1 MFSSKEEIR
10 SQIHSRAR
18 THLFEQHK
26 QPEAMLVTTLY
37 DRFLGHRADE
47 RLRHLSVQAAIFG
60 FLLHL
65 LLCLFY
71 QLDLIGVSEQTSG
84 LFDSYLDA
92 LYTPFSI
99 FLAYEVY
106 ELIRTIPDSFTNS
119 IGKQFEIITLLVVRD
134 ILKRLSDIDASVT
147 STVDGSITI
156 LAAECL
162 AFLILFATALLF
174 SRAHRET
181 TSISS
186 DREELEKFI
195 SQKKQLAVLLL
206 GVYILTAIYSL
217 STWSYGVFEGDG
229 STNRTIFFLDFFT
242 VLIMA
247 DILILLVSYQ
257 YITEFAHLARNTGFI
272 LSTVILRVAI
282 ASPGMSGA
290 ILFILAGCL
299 GSAVL
304 LSGHALHKDEHAKST
319 ESE

>member
-1 MFSSKEEIR
+1 MQGAI
-10 SQIHSRAR
+10 
-18 THLFEQHK
+18 LF
-26 QPEAMLVTTLY
+26 
-37 DRFLGHRADE
+37 DRILGHRANE
-47 RLRHLSVQAAIFG
+47 ALRTGCVRTAILG

-65 LLCLFY
+65 LLCLLY
-71 QLDLIGVSEQTSG
+71 QLSLIDFSSETSQ

-134 ILKRLSDIDASVT
+134 ILKRLSDIDASVR
-147 STVDGSITI
+147 STIDESITT
-156 LAAECL
+156 LAVECL
-162 AFLILFATALLF
+162 AFLILFLTALF
-174 SRAHRET
+174 FTSHKRET
-181 TSISS
+181 SITTNDS
-186 DREELEKFI
+186 DGLEKFI
-195 SQKKQLAVLLL
+195 SQKKQLAILLL
-206 GVYILTAIYSL
+206 VLYILTAIYSL
-217 STWSYGVFEGDG
+217 SSWTYDVFEGDG

-257 YITEFAHLARNTGFI
+257 HITDFSHLARNTGFI

-282 ASPGMSGA
+282 ASPGISGA

-304 LSGHALHKDEHAKST
+304 HSGVLFTQKERVFIGET
-319 ESE
+319 E

>member
-1 MFSSKEEIR
+1 MKGAS
-10 SQIHSRAR
+10 
-18 THLFEQHK
+18 LF
-26 QPEAMLVTTLY
+26 
-37 DRFLGHRADE
+37 DRVLGHRVNEA
-47 RLRHLSVQAAIFG
+47 LRTLSVRTAIVG

-65 LLCLFY
+65 LLCLLY
-71 QLDLIGVSEQTSG
+71 QLSLIDFSSETSQ

-106 ELIRTIPDSFTNS
+106 ELIRSIPDSFTNS

-134 ILKRLSDIDASVT
+134 ILKRLSDIDASVR
-147 STVDGSITI
+147 STIDESITT

-162 AFLILFATALLF
+162 AFLILFLTALF
-174 SRAHRET
+174 FTSHKRET
-181 TSISS
+181 SITTNDS
-186 DREELEKFI
+186 DGLEKFI
-195 SQKKQLAVLLL
+195 SQKKQLAILLL
-206 GVYILTAIYSL
+206 VLYILTAIYSL
-217 STWSYGVFEGDG
+217 SSWTYDVFEGDG

-257 YITEFAHLARNTGFI
+257 HITDFSHLARNTGFI

-282 ASPGMSGA
+282 ASPGISGA

-304 LSGHALHKDEHAKST
+304 HSGVLFKQKERDFIGEAE
-319 ESE
+319 

>member
-1 MFSSKEEIR
+1 
-10 SQIHSRAR
+10 
-18 THLFEQHK
+18 
-26 QPEAMLVTTLY
+26 MLTAVLY
-37 DRFLGHRADE
+37 DRFLGHRVNE
-47 RLRHLSVQAAIFG
+47 KLRHLCIQTAILG

-65 LLCLFY
+65 LLCFLY
-71 QLDLIGVSEQTSG
+71 QQDLISFSQQTRG

-147 STVDGSITI
+147 SAVDDSITI
-156 LAAECL
+156 LAVECL
-162 AFLILFATALLF
+162 AFLMLFGTALLF
-174 SRAHRET
+174 SRAQRET
-181 TSISS
+181 STISNDS
-186 DREELEKFI
+186 DELGKFI
-195 SQKKQLAVLLL
+195 LQKKQLAILLFA
-206 GVYILTAIYSL
+206 VYILTAVYSL

-229 STNRTIFFLDFFT
+229 STSRTIFFLDFFT

-257 YITEFAHLARNTGFI
+257 YITEFAYLARNTGFI

-282 ASPGMSGA
+282 ASPGISGA

-304 LSGHALHKDEHAKST
+304 LSGYLFHKSEQANST

>member
-1 MFSSKEEIR
+1 
-10 SQIHSRAR
+10 
-18 THLFEQHK
+18 
-26 QPEAMLVTTLY
+26 MLSAALY
-37 DRFLGHRADE
+37 DRILGHRANE
-47 RLRHLSVQAAIFG
+47 TLRHLCIRTAILG

-65 LLCLFY
+65 LLCLLY
-71 QLDLIGVSEQTSG
+71 QLGFIDFSVQTSG

-147 STVDGSITI
+147 STVDDSITI
-156 LAAECL
+156 LAVECL
-162 AFLILFATALLF
+162 AFLILFGTALFF
-174 SRAHRET
+174 SSAQRET
-181 TSISS
+181 NLMTNDS
-186 DREELEKFI
+186 EELEKFI
-195 SQKKQLAVLLL
+195 SQKKLLAILLL
-206 GVYILTAIYSL
+206 LVYILTAIYSL
-217 STWSYGVFEGDG
+217 STWTYNVFEGDG

-242 VLIMA
+242 LLIMA
-247 DILILLVSYQ
+247 DILILLVSYH

-304 LSGHALHKDEHAKST
+304 LSGFVFPKKRTAEVRRSGIDV
-319 ESE
+319 ESASLL

>member
-1 MFSSKEEIR
+1 
-10 SQIHSRAR
+10 
-18 THLFEQHK
+18 
-26 QPEAMLVTTLY
+26 MLVTTLY

-71 QLDLIGVSEQTSG
+71 QMDLISVSEQTGG

-156 LAAECL
+156 LAVECL

-174 SRAHRET
+174 SSAHRET

-304 LSGHALHKDEHAKST
+304 LSGHAFHKDEHAKST
-319 ESE
+319 EAE

>member
-1 MFSSKEEIR
+1 M
-10 SQIHSRAR
+10 QGAV
-18 THLFEQHK
+18 LF
-26 QPEAMLVTTLY
+26 
-37 DRFLGHRADE
+37 DRILGHRANE
-47 RLRHLSVQAAIFG
+47 ALRTGCVRTAILG

-65 LLCLFY
+65 LLCLLY
-71 QLDLIGVSEQTSG
+71 QLSLIDFSSETSQ

-134 ILKRLSDIDASVT
+134 ILKRLSDIDASVG
-147 STVDGSITI
+147 STIDESITT
-156 LAAECL
+156 LAVECL
-162 AFLILFATALLF
+162 AFLILFLTALF
-174 SRAHRET
+174 FTSHKRET
-181 TSISS
+181 SITTNDS
-186 DREELEKFI
+186 DGLEKFI
-195 SQKKQLAVLLL
+195 SQKKQLAILLL
-206 GVYILTAIYSL
+206 VLYILTAIYSL
-217 STWSYGVFEGDG
+217 SSWTYNVFEGDG

-257 YITEFAHLARNTGFI
+257 HITDFSHLARNTGFI

-282 ASPGMSGA
+282 ASPGISGA
-290 ILFILAGCL
+290 IRFILAGCL

-304 LSGHALHKDEHAKST
+304 HSGVLFKQKERDFIGET
-319 ESE
+319 E

>member
-1 MFSSKEEIR
+1 
-10 SQIHSRAR
+10 
-18 THLFEQHK
+18 
-26 QPEAMLVTTLY
+26 MLSAALY
-37 DRFLGHRADE
+37 DRILGHKVNE
-47 RLRHLSVQAAIFG
+47 TLRHLCIRTAIFG

-71 QLDLIGVSEQTSG
+71 QLGLINFSVETSG

-147 STVDGSITI
+147 STVDDSITI
-156 LAAECL
+156 LAVECL
-162 AFLILFATALLF
+162 AFLILFGTALF
-174 SRAHRET
+174 FGSAQRET
-181 TSISS
+181 SLMTSDS
-186 DREELEKFI
+186 EELEKFI
-195 SQKKQLAVLLL
+195 SQKKLLAILLL
-206 GVYILTAIYSL
+206 LVYILTAIYSL
-217 STWSYGVFEGDG
+217 STWTYNVFDGDG

-247 DILILLVSYQ
+247 DILILLVSYH

-304 LSGHALHKDEHAKST
+304 LSGFVFSKKEQQKFAEV
-319 ESE
+319 E

>member
-1 MFSSKEEIR
+1 MQGAI
-10 SQIHSRAR
+10 
-18 THLFEQHK
+18 LF
-26 QPEAMLVTTLY
+26 
-37 DRFLGHRADE
+37 DRILGHRANE
-47 RLRHLSVQAAIFG
+47 ALRTGCVRTAILG

-65 LLCLFY
+65 LLCLLY
-71 QLDLIGVSEQTSG
+71 QLSLIDFSSETSQ

-106 ELIRTIPDSFTNS
+106 ELIRSIPDSFTNS

-134 ILKRLSDIDASVT
+134 ILKRLSDIDASVR
-147 STVDGSITI
+147 STIDESITT

-162 AFLILFATALLF
+162 AFLILFLTALF
-174 SRAHRET
+174 FTSHKRET
-181 TSISS
+181 SITTNDS
-186 DREELEKFI
+186 DGLEKFI
-195 SQKKQLAVLLL
+195 SQKKQLAILLL
-206 GVYILTAIYSL
+206 VLYILTATYSL
-217 STWSYGVFEGDG
+217 SSWTYNVFEGDG

-257 YITEFAHLARNTGFI
+257 HITDFSHLARNTGFI

-282 ASPGMSGA
+282 ASPGISGA

-304 LSGHALHKDEHAKST
+304 HSGVLFTQKERVFIGET
-319 ESE
+319 E

>member
-1 MFSSKEEIR
+1 MF
-10 SQIHSRAR
+10 A
-18 THLFEQHK
+18 T
-26 QPEAMLVTTLY
+26 ALY
-37 DRFLGHRADE
+37 DRFLGHKANE
-47 RLRHLSVQAAIFG
+47 TLRQLCIQTAILG
-60 FLLHL
+60 FLVHL

-71 QLDLIGVSEQTSG
+71 QLDLLNFTVQTSG

-147 STVDGSITI
+147 STVDDSITV
-156 LAAECL
+156 LAVECL
-162 AFLILFATALLF
+162 AFMILFSTALLF
-174 SRAHRET
+174 SRAHREA
-181 TSISS
+181 TSISNDS
-186 DREELEKFI
+186 EELDKFI
-195 SQKKQLAVLLL
+195 SQKKQLAVLLFI
-206 GVYILTAIYSL
+206 VYILTAIYSL

-257 YITEFAHLARNTGFI
+257 YITEFAYLARNTGFI

-304 LSGHALHKDEHAKST
+304 LSGYLFHKNEPEKST

>member
-1 MFSSKEEIR
+1 
-10 SQIHSRAR
+10 
-18 THLFEQHK
+18 
-26 QPEAMLVTTLY
+26 MLGAALY
-37 DRFLGHRADE
+37 DRILGHRANE
-47 RLRHLSVQAAIFG
+47 TLRHLCIRTAILG

-65 LLCLFY
+65 LLCLLY
-71 QLDLIGVSEQTSG
+71 QLGLIDFSVQTSG

-147 STVDGSITI
+147 STVDDSITI
-156 LAAECL
+156 LAVECL
-162 AFLILFATALLF
+162 AFLILFGTALFF
-174 SRAHRET
+174 SSAQRET
-181 TSISS
+181 SLMTN
-186 DREELEKFI
+186 DNEELEKFI
-195 SQKKQLAVLLL
+195 SQKKLLAILLL
-206 GVYILTAIYSL
+206 LVYILTAIYSL
-217 STWSYGVFEGDG
+217 STWTYNVFEGDG

-242 VLIMA
+242 LLIMA
-247 DILILLVSYQ
+247 DILILLVSYH

-304 LSGHALHKDEHAKST
+304 LSGFVFSKKEQQKFAEM
-319 ESE
+319 E

>member
-1 MFSSKEEIR
+1 M
-10 SQIHSRAR
+10 QGAV
-18 THLFEQHK
+18 LF
-26 QPEAMLVTTLY
+26 
-37 DRFLGHRADE
+37 DRILGHRANE
-47 RLRHLSVQAAIFG
+47 ALRTGCVRTAILG

-65 LLCLFY
+65 LLCLLY
-71 QLDLIGVSEQTSG
+71 QLSLIDFSSETSQ

-134 ILKRLSDIDASVT
+134 ILKRLSDIDASVR
-147 STVDGSITI
+147 STIDESITT
-156 LAAECL
+156 LAVECL
-162 AFLILFATALLF
+162 AFLILFLTALF
-174 SRAHRET
+174 FTSHKRET
-181 TSISS
+181 SITSNDS
-186 DREELEKFI
+186 DGLEKFI
-195 SQKKQLAVLLL
+195 SQKKQLAILLL
-206 GVYILTAIYSL
+206 VLYILTAIYSL
-217 STWSYGVFEGDG
+217 SSWTYNVFEGDG

-257 YITEFAHLARNTGFI
+257 HITDFSHLARNTGFI

-282 ASPGMSGA
+282 ASPGISGA

-304 LSGHALHKDEHAKST
+304 HSGVLFKQKERDFIGET
-319 ESE
+319 E

>member
-1 MFSSKEEIR
+1 MFV
-10 SQIHSRAR
+10 AG
-18 THLFEQHK
+18 
-26 QPEAMLVTTLY
+26 LY
-37 DRFLGHRADE
+37 DRFLGHKANE
-47 RLRHLSVQAAIFG
+47 KLRHMCIQTAIFG

-65 LLCLFY
+65 LLCLLY
-71 QLDLIGVSEQTSG
+71 QLDLISFSQQTSG

-147 STVDGSITI
+147 SSVDDSITI
-156 LAAECL
+156 LAVECL
-162 AFLILFATALLF
+162 AFLILFGTALLF
-174 SRAHRET
+174 SRAQRET
-181 TSISS
+181 SPISNDS
-186 DREELEKFI
+186 DELENFI
-195 SQKKQLAVLLL
+195 LQKKQLAVLLFI
-206 GVYILTAIYSL
+206 VYILTAVYSL
-217 STWSYGVFEGDG
+217 STWSQGLLEGDG

-257 YITEFAHLARNTGFI
+257 YITEFAYLARNTGFI

-299 GSAVL
+299 GSVVL
-304 LSGHALHKDEHAKST
+304 LSGYLFHKSEQANST

>member
-1 MFSSKEEIR
+1 
-10 SQIHSRAR
+10 
-18 THLFEQHK
+18 
-26 QPEAMLVTTLY
+26 MLSAALY
-37 DRFLGHRADE
+37 DRILGHKVNE
-47 RLRHLSVQAAIFG
+47 TLRHLCIRTAIFG

-71 QLDLIGVSEQTSG
+71 QLGLINFSVETSG

-147 STVDGSITI
+147 STVDDSITI
-156 LAAECL
+156 LAVECL
-162 AFLILFATALLF
+162 AFLILFGTALF
-174 SRAHRET
+174 FGSAQRET
-181 TSISS
+181 SLMTSDS
-186 DREELEKFI
+186 EELEKFI
-195 SQKKQLAVLLL
+195 SQKKLLAILLL
-206 GVYILTAIYSL
+206 LVYILTAIYSL
-217 STWSYGVFEGDG
+217 STWTYNVFDGDG

-242 VLIMA
+242 LLIMA
-247 DILILLVSYQ
+247 DILILLVSYH

-304 LSGHALHKDEHAKST
+304 LSGFVFSKKEQQKFAEV
-319 ESE
+319 E

>member
-1 MFSSKEEIR
+1 M
-10 SQIHSRAR
+10 QGAV
-18 THLFEQHK
+18 LF
-26 QPEAMLVTTLY
+26 
-37 DRFLGHRADE
+37 DRILGHRANE
-47 RLRHLSVQAAIFG
+47 ALRIGCVRTAILG

-65 LLCLFY
+65 LLCLLY
-71 QLDLIGVSEQTSG
+71 QLSLIDFSSETSQ

-134 ILKRLSDIDASVT
+134 ILKRLSDIDASVG
-147 STVDGSITI
+147 STIDESITT
-156 LAAECL
+156 LAVECL
-162 AFLILFATALLF
+162 AFLILFLTALF
-174 SRAHRET
+174 FTSHKRET
-181 TSISS
+181 SIATNDS
-186 DREELEKFI
+186 DGLEKFI
-195 SQKKQLAVLLL
+195 SQKKQLAILLL
-206 GVYILTAIYSL
+206 VLYILTAIYSL
-217 STWSYGVFEGDG
+217 SSWTYNVFEGDG

-257 YITEFAHLARNTGFI
+257 HITDFSHLARNTGFI

-282 ASPGMSGA
+282 ASPGISGA

-304 LSGHALHKDEHAKST
+304 HSGVLFKQKERDFIGET
-319 ESE
+319 E

>member
-1 MFSSKEEIR
+1 
-10 SQIHSRAR
+10 
-18 THLFEQHK
+18 
-26 QPEAMLVTTLY
+26 MLSAALY
-37 DRFLGHRADE
+37 DRILGHRANE
-47 RLRHLSVQAAIFG
+47 TLRHLCIRTAILG

-65 LLCLFY
+65 LLCLLY
-71 QLDLIGVSEQTSG
+71 QLGFIDFSVQTSG

-147 STVDGSITI
+147 STVDDSITI
-156 LAAECL
+156 LAVECL
-162 AFLILFATALLF
+162 AFLILFGTALFF
-174 SRAHRET
+174 SSAQRET
-181 TSISS
+181 NLMTNDS
-186 DREELEKFI
+186 EELEKFI
-195 SQKKQLAVLLL
+195 SQKKLLAILLL
-206 GVYILTAIYSL
+206 LVYILTAIYSL
-217 STWSYGVFEGDG
+217 STWTYNVFEGDG

-242 VLIMA
+242 LLIMA
-247 DILILLVSYQ
+247 DILILLVSYH

-304 LSGHALHKDEHAKST
+304 LSGFVFSKKEQQKFAEV
-319 ESE
+319 E

>member
-1 MFSSKEEIR
+1 
-10 SQIHSRAR
+10 
-18 THLFEQHK
+18 
-26 QPEAMLVTTLY
+26 MLSAALY
-37 DRFLGHRADE
+37 DRILGHRANE
-47 RLRHLSVQAAIFG
+47 TLRHLCIRTAILG

-65 LLCLFY
+65 LLCLLY
-71 QLDLIGVSEQTSG
+71 QLGFIDFSEQTSG

-147 STVDGSITI
+147 STVDDSITI
-156 LAAECL
+156 LAVECL
-162 AFLILFATALLF
+162 AFLILFGTALFF
-174 SRAHRET
+174 SSAQRET
-181 TSISS
+181 NLMTNDS
-186 DREELEKFI
+186 EELEKFI
-195 SQKKQLAVLLL
+195 SQKKLLAILLL
-206 GVYILTAIYSL
+206 LVYILTAIYSL
-217 STWSYGVFEGDG
+217 STWTYNVFEGDG

-242 VLIMA
+242 LLIMA
-247 DILILLVSYQ
+247 DILILLVSYH

-304 LSGHALHKDEHAKST
+304 LSGFVFSKKEQQKFAEVG
-319 ESE
+319 

>member
-1 MFSSKEEIR
+1 MFV
-10 SQIHSRAR
+10 AG
-18 THLFEQHK
+18 
-26 QPEAMLVTTLY
+26 LY
-37 DRFLGHRADE
+37 DRFLGHKANE
-47 RLRHLSVQAAIFG
+47 KLRHMCIQTAILG

-65 LLCLFY
+65 LLCLLY
-71 QLDLIGVSEQTSG
+71 QLDLISFSQQTSG

-147 STVDGSITI
+147 SSVDDSITI
-156 LAAECL
+156 LAVECL
-162 AFLILFATALLF
+162 AFLILFGTALLF
-174 SRAHRET
+174 SRAQRET
-181 TSISS
+181 SPISNDS
-186 DREELEKFI
+186 DELENFI
-195 SQKKQLAVLLL
+195 LQKKQLAVLLFI
-206 GVYILTAIYSL
+206 VYILTAVYSL
-217 STWSYGVFEGDG
+217 STWSQGLLEGDG

-257 YITEFAHLARNTGFI
+257 YITEFAYLARNTGFI

-299 GSAVL
+299 GSVVL
-304 LSGHALHKDEHAKST
+304 LSGYLFHKSEQANST

>member
-1 MFSSKEEIR
+1 
-10 SQIHSRAR
+10 
-18 THLFEQHK
+18 
-26 QPEAMLVTTLY
+26 MLSAALY
-37 DRFLGHRADE
+37 DRILGHRANE
-47 RLRHLSVQAAIFG
+47 TLRHLCIRTAIFG

-65 LLCLFY
+65 LLCLLY
-71 QLDLIGVSEQTSG
+71 QLGFIDFSVQTSG

-134 ILKRLSDIDASVT
+134 ILKRLSDIDATVT
-147 STVDGSITI
+147 STVDDSITI
-156 LAAECL
+156 LAVECL
-162 AFLILFATALLF
+162 AFLILFGTALFF
-174 SRAHRET
+174 SSAQRET
-181 TSISS
+181 SLMTNDS
-186 DREELEKFI
+186 EELEKFI
-195 SQKKQLAVLLL
+195 SQKKLLAILLL
-206 GVYILTAIYSL
+206 LVYILTAIYSL
-217 STWSYGVFEGDG
+217 STWTYNVFEGDG

-242 VLIMA
+242 LLIMA
-247 DILILLVSYQ
+247 DILILLVSYH

-304 LSGHALHKDEHAKST
+304 LSGFVFSKKEQQKFAEV
-319 ESE
+319 E

>member
-1 MFSSKEEIR
+1 M
-10 SQIHSRAR
+10 QGAV
-18 THLFEQHK
+18 LF
-26 QPEAMLVTTLY
+26 
-37 DRFLGHRADE
+37 DRILGHRANE
-47 RLRHLSVQAAIFG
+47 ALRTGCVRTAILG

-65 LLCLFY
+65 LLCLLY
-71 QLDLIGVSEQTSG
+71 QLSLIDFSSETSQ

-106 ELIRTIPDSFTNS
+106 ELIRSIPDSFTNS

-134 ILKRLSDIDASVT
+134 ILKRLSDIDASVR
-147 STVDGSITI
+147 STIDESITT

-162 AFLILFATALLF
+162 AFLILFLTALF
-174 SRAHRET
+174 FTSHKRET
-181 TSISS
+181 SITTNDS
-186 DREELEKFI
+186 DGLEKFI
-195 SQKKQLAVLLL
+195 SQKKQLAILLL
-206 GVYILTAIYSL
+206 VLYILTAIYSL
-217 STWSYGVFEGDG
+217 SSWTYNVFEGDG

-257 YITEFAHLARNTGFI
+257 HITDFSHLARNTGFI

-282 ASPGMSGA
+282 ASPGISGA

-304 LSGHALHKDEHAKST
+304 HSGVLFTQKERVFIGET
-319 ESE
+319 E

>member
-1 MFSSKEEIR
+1 MCI
-10 SQIHSRAR
+10 Q
-18 THLFEQHK
+18 T
-26 QPEAMLVTTLY
+26 
-37 DRFLGHRADE
+37 
-47 RLRHLSVQAAIFG
+47 AILG

-65 LLCLFY
+65 LLCLLY
-71 QLDLIGVSEQTSG
+71 QLDLISFSQQTSG

-147 STVDGSITI
+147 SSVDDSITI
-156 LAAECL
+156 LAVECL
-162 AFLILFATALLF
+162 AFLILFGTALLF
-174 SRAHRET
+174 SRAQRET
-181 TSISS
+181 SPISNDS
-186 DREELEKFI
+186 DELENFI
-195 SQKKQLAVLLL
+195 LQKKQLAVLLFI
-206 GVYILTAIYSL
+206 VYILTAVYSL
-217 STWSYGVFEGDG
+217 STWSQGLLEGDG

-257 YITEFAHLARNTGFI
+257 YITEFAYLARNTGFI

-282 ASPGMSGA
+282 ASPGISGA

-299 GSAVL
+299 GSVVL
-304 LSGHALHKDEHAKST
+304 LSGYLFHKSEQANST

>member
-1 MFSSKEEIR
+1 MQGAI
-10 SQIHSRAR
+10 
-18 THLFEQHK
+18 LF
-26 QPEAMLVTTLY
+26 
-37 DRFLGHRADE
+37 DRILGHRANE
-47 RLRHLSVQAAIFG
+47 ALRTGCVRTAILG

-65 LLCLFY
+65 LLCLLY
-71 QLDLIGVSEQTSG
+71 QLSLIDFSSETSQ

-106 ELIRTIPDSFTNS
+106 ELIRSIPDSFTNS

-134 ILKRLSDIDASVT
+134 ILKRLSDIDASVR
-147 STVDGSITI
+147 STIDESITT

-162 AFLILFATALLF
+162 AFLILFLTALF
-174 SRAHRET
+174 FTSHKRET
-181 TSISS
+181 SITTNDS
-186 DREELEKFI
+186 DGLEKFI
-195 SQKKQLAVLLL
+195 SQKKQLAILLL
-206 GVYILTAIYSL
+206 VLYILTAIYSL
-217 STWSYGVFEGDG
+217 SSWTYNVFEGDG

-257 YITEFAHLARNTGFI
+257 HITDFSHLARNTGFI

-282 ASPGMSGA
+282 ASPGISGA

-304 LSGHALHKDEHAKST
+304 HSGVLFTQKERVFIGET
-319 ESE
+319 E

>member
-1 MFSSKEEIR
+1 MFLT
-10 SQIHSRAR
+10 A
-18 THLFEQHK
+18 
-26 QPEAMLVTTLY
+26 LY
-37 DRFLGHRADE
+37 DRFLGHKADE
-47 RLRHLSVQAAIFG
+47 TLRQLCIKTAILG

-65 LLCLFY
+65 LLCLLY
-71 QLDLIGVSEQTSG
+71 QLEWISFSEQTSG

-106 ELIRTIPDSFTNS
+106 ELIRTIPESFTNS

-147 STVDGSITI
+147 STVDDSITI
-156 LAAECL
+156 LAIECL
-162 AFLILFATALLF
+162 AFLILFGTALLF

-181 TSISS
+181 TPVSN

-247 DILILLVSYQ
+247 DILILLASYQ
-257 YITEFAHLARNTGFI
+257 YITEFAYLARNTGFI

-304 LSGHALHKDEHAKST
+304 LTGHIFQKNEQAEST

>member
-1 MFSSKEEIR
+1 M
-10 SQIHSRAR
+10 QGAV
-18 THLFEQHK
+18 LF
-26 QPEAMLVTTLY
+26 
-37 DRFLGHRADE
+37 DRILGHRANE
-47 RLRHLSVQAAIFG
+47 ALRTGCVRTAILG

-65 LLCLFY
+65 LLCLLY
-71 QLDLIGVSEQTSG
+71 QLSLIDFSSETSQ

-134 ILKRLSDIDASVT
+134 ILKRLSDIDASVR
-147 STVDGSITI
+147 STIDESITT
-156 LAAECL
+156 LAVECL
-162 AFLILFATALLF
+162 AFLILFLTALF
-174 SRAHRET
+174 FTSHKRET
-181 TSISS
+181 SITTNDS
-186 DREELEKFI
+186 DGLEKFI
-195 SQKKQLAVLLL
+195 SQKKQLAILLL
-206 GVYILTAIYSL
+206 VLYILTAIYSL
-217 STWSYGVFEGDG
+217 SSWTYDVFEGDG

-257 YITEFAHLARNTGFI
+257 HITDFSHLARNTGFI

-282 ASPGMSGA
+282 ASPGISGA

-304 LSGHALHKDEHAKST
+304 HSGVLFTQKERVFIGET
-319 ESE
+319 E

>member
-1 MFSSKEEIR
+1 
-10 SQIHSRAR
+10 
-18 THLFEQHK
+18 
-26 QPEAMLVTTLY
+26 MLSAALY
-37 DRFLGHRADE
+37 DRILGHKANE
-47 RLRHLSVQAAIFG
+47 TLRHLCIRTAIFG

-71 QLDLIGVSEQTSG
+71 QLGFINFSVETSG

-147 STVDGSITI
+147 STVDDSITI
-156 LAAECL
+156 LAVECL
-162 AFLILFATALLF
+162 AFLILFGTALF
-174 SRAHRET
+174 FGSAQRET
-181 TSISS
+181 GLMTSDS
-186 DREELEKFI
+186 EELEKFI
-195 SQKKQLAVLLL
+195 LQKKQLAILLL
-206 GVYILTAIYSL
+206 SVYILTAIYSL
-217 STWSYGVFEGDG
+217 STWTYNVFDGDG

-247 DILILLVSYQ
+247 DILILLVSYH

-304 LSGHALHKDEHAKST
+304 LSGFVFSKKEQQKFAEV
-319 ESE
+319 E

>member
-1 MFSSKEEIR
+1 
-10 SQIHSRAR
+10 
-18 THLFEQHK
+18 
-26 QPEAMLVTTLY
+26 MLSAALY
-37 DRFLGHRADE
+37 DRILGHRANE
-47 RLRHLSVQAAIFG
+47 TLRHLCIRTAIFG

-65 LLCLFY
+65 LLCLLY
-71 QLDLIGVSEQTSG
+71 QLGFIDFSVQTSG

-147 STVDGSITI
+147 STVDDSITI
-156 LAAECL
+156 LAVECL
-162 AFLILFATALLF
+162 AFLILFGTALFF
-174 SRAHRET
+174 SSAQRET
-181 TSISS
+181 NLMTNDS
-186 DREELEKFI
+186 EELEKFI
-195 SQKKQLAVLLL
+195 SQKKLLAILLL
-206 GVYILTAIYSL
+206 LVYILTAIYSL
-217 STWSYGVFEGDG
+217 STWTYNVFEGDG

-242 VLIMA
+242 LLIMA
-247 DILILLVSYQ
+247 DILILLVSYH

-304 LSGHALHKDEHAKST
+304 LSGFVFSKKEQQKFAEV
-319 ESE
+319 E

>member
-1 MFSSKEEIR
+1 M
-10 SQIHSRAR
+10 QGAV
-18 THLFEQHK
+18 LF
-26 QPEAMLVTTLY
+26 
-37 DRFLGHRADE
+37 DRILGHRANE
-47 RLRHLSVQAAIFG
+47 ALRIGCVRTAILG

-65 LLCLFY
+65 LLCLLY
-71 QLDLIGVSEQTSG
+71 QLSLIDFSSETSQ

-134 ILKRLSDIDASVT
+134 ILKRLSDIDASVG
-147 STVDGSITI
+147 STIDESITT
-156 LAAECL
+156 LAVECL
-162 AFLILFATALLF
+162 AFLILFLTALF
-174 SRAHRET
+174 FTSHKRET
-181 TSISS
+181 SITTNDS
-186 DREELEKFI
+186 DGLEKFI
-195 SQKKQLAVLLL
+195 SQKKQLAILLL
-206 GVYILTAIYSL
+206 VLYILTAIYSL
-217 STWSYGVFEGDG
+217 SSWTYNVFEGDG

-257 YITEFAHLARNTGFI
+257 HITDFSHFARNTGFI

-282 ASPGMSGA
+282 ASPGISGA

-304 LSGHALHKDEHAKST
+304 HSGVLFKQKERDFIGET
-319 ESE
+319 E

>member
-1 MFSSKEEIR
+1 MFTS
-10 SQIHSRAR
+10 A
-18 THLFEQHK
+18 
-26 QPEAMLVTTLY
+26 LY
-37 DRFLGHRADE
+37 DRFLGYRTNE
-47 RLRHLSVQAAIFG
+47 KLRYVCIQTAILG

-65 LLCLFY
+65 LLCLLY
-71 QLDLIGVSEQTSG
+71 QLDLISFSQQTG
-84 LFDSYLDA
+84 ELFDSYLDA

-106 ELIRTIPDSFTNS
+106 ELIRTIPESFTNS

-147 STVDGSITI
+147 STVDDSISI
-156 LAAECL
+156 LAVECF
-162 AFLILFATALLF
+162 AFLILFVTALLF
-174 SRAHRET
+174 SRAQRET
-181 TSISS
+181 SAISNDS
-186 DREELEKFI
+186 KELEKFI
-195 SQKKQLAVLLL
+195 LQKKQLGILLFA
-206 GVYILTAIYSL
+206 VYILTAIYSL

-247 DILILLVSYQ
+247 DILILLVSYR
-257 YITEFAHLARNTGFI
+257 YITEFAYLARNTGFI

-304 LSGHALHKDEHAKST
+304 LSGYLFQKSEQANST